1 MRAKADLQSLFCA
14 PYGQMDHTGLPAVTP
29 SEEGSIISP
38 VWQRRKKLSHLARK
52 WGAATGIQLVS
63 FQPTFFTQIHVSCKS
78 EEILLSVGSGIY
90 NSQHTK
96 KCFCFLDSCN

>member
-38 VWQRRKKLSHLARK
+38 V
-52 WGAATGIQLVS
+52 
-63 FQPTFFTQIHVSCKS
+63 
-78 EEILLSVGSGIY
+78 
-90 NSQHTK
+90 
-96 KCFCFLDSCN
+96 